1 MKSFKGAK
9 ELQQE
14 ISVCLAGPPKTIQVS
29 LDTLRTDWAIF
40 GDNFN
45 TKIAQIFGD
54 LGGY

>member
-45 TKIAQIFGD
+45 TNIAQIFGD